1 MKQKILYLFLS
12 IISFLLIIAIGTI
25 AFTIL
30 LTLLF
35 AYATIRV
42 LVHFKKNK
50 PKKNPPHNM
59 KDVTKSK

>member
-1 MKQKILYLFLS
+1 MLS
-12 IISFLLIIAIGTI
+12 FMLIIAIGTI

-35 AYATIRV
+35 TYVSIRV
-42 LVHFKKNK
+42 LVHFKNK
-50 PKKNPPHNM
+50 KSKKNPHHNM